1 MTAVKIKPRLQL
13 TVVGSPGYFETRE
26 MPRTPADLRDHVCI
40 RNIYPSGTAYAW
52 EFSRAGKLIAFEP
65 TGPISLDDHELMVE
79 AARAGLALAYVWEE
93 RARQFIER
101 GELVE
106 CLASWC
112 APEDW
117 LYLYYPA
124 RKYLSA
130 GLRAVIEAL
139 RV

>member
-1 MTAVKIKPRLQL
+1 VRINPGLRLI
-13 TVVGSPGYFETRE
+13 VVGSPGYFAGRGV
-26 MPRTPADLRDHVCI
+26 PRTPADLAEHTCV
-40 RNIYPSGTAYAW
+40 RNIYPSGSAYPW
-52 EFSRAGKLIAFEP
+52 EFSRGGKVVEFEP

-79 AARAGLALAYVWEE
+79 AARSGVALAYVWEQ
-93 RARQFIER
+93 RARPLIES

-106 CLASWC
+106 CLTAWRS
-112 APEDW
+112 PEEW

-124 RKYLSA
+124 RKYLSG